1 MFIDNFLISSIICHG
16 FLDFFILA
24 KEKNFIP
31 SYVFGAIIYNSF
43 LKLNQN
49 FFLVFF
55 ILFSGYH
62 FGKDFQIISNDYRG
76 EIIWNGFLII
86 SSTLTCKDGFP
97 FWFQFLDFLDTDYE
111 NIYIILRLVETLFF
125 FSLFCSLVLSNL
137 KINIFN
143 ILRLLIIRE
152 ISVEYCLM
160 LHMAIVHV
168 PVAIYQFVEHFGKIT
183 IIFWLVTTFLMTLIL
198 ENYQIIINKE
208 ILTSSI
214 SITIPHMI
222 TISIW
227 QLF

>member
-16 FLDFFILA
+16 FLDFFILV
-24 KEKNFIP
+24 KDKNFIP
-31 SYVFGAIIYNSF
+31 TYVFGIIIYNSF
-43 LKLNQN
+43 LKINQN

-76 EIIWNGFLII
+76 EIIWNGFLTI
-86 SSTLTCKDGFP
+86 SSTLMCKDGFS
-97 FWFQFLDFLDTDYE
+97 FWFQFLNFLDTNYE
-111 NIYIILRLVETLFF
+111 DIYIILRMIETIFF
-125 FSLFCSLVLSNL
+125 FSLFTSLILSNK
-137 KINIFN
+137 KINFFN
-143 ILRLLIIRE
+143 ILRLLIITE
-152 ISVEYCLM
+152 LSVEYAMM
-160 LHMAIVHV
+160 LHMAIIHI
-168 PVAIYQFVEHFGKIT
+168 PVAIYQFVEHFGNIT
-183 IIFWLVTTFLMTLIL
+183 VVFLIVTTFLMTMVL